1 MMLLLGGI
9 ILLFLGIMGQYLAR
23 IYLEIKQR
31 PVYIVKESNDNKSN

>member
-31 PVYIVKESNDNKSN
+31 PVYIVKESNDNKST